1 MQNRLTNSANEYHR
15 LIQEGNFIDVTKE
28 ALAAGLQTT
37 TLLAEKLYNRLLD
50 YKVDLNRLFSLLIV
64 AIMQSD
70 GHTFNIKFPGPLP
83 NAPDL
88 CGKLLCDDSA
98 APILTISYAD

>member
-1 MQNRLTNSANEYHR
+1 MQNLLTNSSNEYHR
-15 LIQEGNFIDVTKE
+15 LINEGNFVDVTKE

-37 TLLAEKLYNRLLD
+37 TLLAEKLYERLID
-50 YKVDLNRLFSLLIV
+50 YEVDLNRLFSLLIV

-83 NAPDL
+83 DVPKL